1 MGRFEH
7 FSGYCSILVHSLAVT
22 EPEEALTKNILVVE
36 DDFANR
42 QVALLFLKKLGYEV
56 DLAENGSIC
65 LEKVNEKVY
74 DLILMDCQMPIING
88 FEATE
93 TIRASE
99 NANQS
104 TPIIALTANLIN
116 GIDQKCLKAGM
127 NGVLNK
133 PINMEILRKTVEEWT
148 IKPHQSFLG

>member
-1 MGRFEH
+1 M
-7 FSGYCSILVHSLAVT
+7 
-22 EPEEALTKNILVVE
+22 TKNILVVE
-36 DDFANR
+36 DDFANQ
-42 QVALLFLKKLGYEV
+42 QVAVLFLKKLGYEV
-56 DLAENGSIC
+56 DLAENGSVC
-65 LEKVNEKVY
+65 LEKISEKVY
-74 DLILMDCQMPIING
+74 DLILMDCQMPVING

-93 TIRASE
+93 KIRTSV

-133 PINMEILRKTVEEWT
+133 PINMDTLRKTVEEWT
-148 IKPHQSFLG
+148 IKPHQSY